1 MGEINWQKWASVA
14 ITVAAGVAATLL
26 GLRVVLGCLL
36 PFLLAWALSLGIT
49 PLSCRVALWF
59 RLPQKLCAAVLFTAV
74 LCGGVLLLGSAVH
87 RLLSEL
93 EELLSRLAEV
103 GVPSINGEVDYFEVL
118 SQRIPVLER
127 LEANQRE
134 SVLRENVNRAISR
147 WIDDLLASLQ
157 ERVPEV
163 AARLL
168 SAIPSVL
175 LFLAVTVIAGF
186 YFCMDRQ
193 GIEAA
198 LSACLPKSVQRRL
211 PALRGRVKRLSGRY
225 LRAYLLLLLLT
236 LAAVFLGLTVLRVE
250 YAFLLATVIAVVD
263 LLPVLGVGTVL
274 LPWSALELIRRDYRL
289 GVGLLVLYLAVTL
302 LHQVLE
308 PRLVG
313 KSLGLHPL
321 LTLAAGY
328 AGFRLFGVVGMV
340 LGPFFALGIRGLGTF
355 LRQETDA

>member
-1 MGEINWQKWASVA
+1 MGEINWQKWASVS
-14 ITVAAGVAATLL
+14 ITVAAGVAAMLL
-26 GLRVVLGCLL
+26 GLRAVLGCLL

-49 PLSCRVALWF
+49 PLSVRAARRLH
-59 RLPQKLCAAVLFTAV
+59 LPQRLCAAVLFTGV
-74 LCGGVLLLGSAVH
+74 LCGGVLLLGFAVN

-93 EELLSRLAEV
+93 EELLARLAEV
-103 GVPSINGEVDYFEVL
+103 GIPSLGGEVDYFEVL
-118 SQRIPVLER
+118 SQRIPILER
-127 LEANQRE
+127 LEKGQQVSA
-134 SVLRENVNRAISR
+134 LRETVNRAVSQ
-147 WIDDLLASLQ
+147 WIDGVLVALQ

-168 SAIPSVL
+168 SAIPSAL

-186 YFCMDRQ
+186 YFCMDRK
-193 GIEAA
+193 GIEAS
-198 LSACLPKSVQRRL
+198 LCACLPSRVQRRL
-211 PALRGRVKRLSGRY
+211 PALRGRVRRLSGRY
-225 LRAYLLLLLLT
+225 LRAYLLLLMLT

-250 YAFLLATVIAVVD
+250 YAFLLATLIAIVD

-274 LPWSALELIRRDYRL
+274 LPWSALELLRRDYRL

-328 AGFRLFGVVGMV
+328 AGFRLLGVVGIL
-340 LGPFFALGIRGLGTF
+340 LGPLFALGIKGVGALTGG
-355 LRQETDA
+355 EGGS